1 MVRHTQTIRR
11 LLPTNCSSVFDHFVG
26 VALKGLKKVVDE
38 GNNQTNK
45 IQNTFHAL
53 LKLFFGYHF
62 LLNCK

>member
-26 VALKGLKKVVDE
+26 VALKGLQKVVDE
-38 GNNQTNK
+38 GNNQTSE

-53 LKLFFGYHF
+53 LNLFFGYHF